1 MLIDTHCHI
10 DQFPSPE
17 DVVRECENSGLRVIA
32 VTNLPS
38 HFAVAADRL
47 RGHKFVSAALGM
59 HPLFAAKG
67 VQELDA
73 FKRIAPHASFIGE
86 IGLDFSR
93 QGVTSKIIQELVFEA
108 VLTAIQDRPRF
119 VTLHSRGAEATVLKG
134 LLRHGIKTA
143 VFHWFSGSK
152 KDLNDVFA
160 EGHYISVNPA
170 MLSSAKGQRVIAQS
184 PRERILVESDGPFT
198 KLNDQVCRPASVAH
212 VYKHL
217 AAHWNVT
224 YEGAVASIKENFESI
239 MDKVEMPVTEYRL
252 CGKVTNQDC
261 SQATPK

>member
-17 DVVRECENSGLRVIA
+17 EIVRECENSAIRVVA

-67 VQELDA
+67 IRELAA
-73 FKRIAPHASFIGE
+73 FKRMAPHSNFIGE

-93 QGVTSKIIQELVFEA
+93 QGMASKTIQERVFEE
-108 VLTAIQDRPRF
+108 VLSAIHDRPRF
-119 VTLHSRGAEATVLKG
+119 ITLHSRGAEAAVLEG
-134 LLRHGIKTA
+134 LRRHGIKAA
-143 VFHWFSGSK
+143 VFHWFSGSVEV
-152 KDLNDVFA
+152 LEDVLA
-160 EGHYISVNPA
+160 EGHFVSVNPA
-170 MLSSAKGQRVIAQS
+170 MLSSASGKRVIEHS

-198 KLNDQVCRPASVAH
+198 KVHDQVCSPPSVAL
-212 VYKHL
+212 VYQNL
-217 AAHWNVT
+217 AARWSVSNET
-224 YEGAVASIKENFESI
+224 AVACIKANFENILANVPPTS
-239 MDKVEMPVTEYRL
+239 L
-252 CGKVTNQDC
+252 
-261 SQATPK
+261 S